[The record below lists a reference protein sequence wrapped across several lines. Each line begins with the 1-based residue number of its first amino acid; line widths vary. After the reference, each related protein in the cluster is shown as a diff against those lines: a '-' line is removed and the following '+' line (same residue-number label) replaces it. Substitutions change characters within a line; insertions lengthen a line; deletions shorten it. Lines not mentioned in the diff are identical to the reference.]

1 MSIRTRWWHLCI
13 IAGAMLVAQEVQA
26 ASNEPAGTYTKI
38 ALLSVSDDIN
48 AASFRSEEIRYTRYS
63 LPWQFEALPLTDNL
77 SLVSRVRVNWLDVR
91 SVEAIDYS
99 DDGQSLLTPRWSAS
113 SLVGSGHLSQAI
125 NASLTLNYGGSV
137 GLLRFKSRSRL
148 SENWH
153 QENDANARS
162 MGLLG
167 TTSDILQVSPSTG
180 ATYQY
185 RRMNGDALTLD
196 GRLSWHALFPVGGER
211 DSVKAGADTGTWSLR
226 AEYRFAQAFQ
236 VAATPVDILLSEQ
249 PGGFWGK
256 GYRDIDFGFI
266 SETALAA
273 EAPAM
278 VFGSAYRVRV
288 GVGWLKNDKGTG
300 MSVIFNLE

>member
-1 MSIRTRWWHLCI
+1 MVRAGI
-13 IAGAMLVAQEVQA
+13 IAGCMLAAQEVQA
-26 ASNEPAGTYTKI
+26 AGNEFAGTYTKI
-38 ALLSVSDDIN
+38 ALLSASDDIN

-77 SLVSRVRVNWLDVR
+77 SLISRVRVNWLDVR

-137 GLLRFKSRSRL
+137 GLLRLKSRSRL

-153 QENDANARS
+153 HENDTYARS
-162 MGLLG
+162 MGLVG

-273 EAPAM
+273 EAPVM
-278 VFGSAYRVRV
+278 VFGSACRVRV

-300 MSVIFNLE
+300 MSVIFNLQ

>member
-1 MSIRTRWWHLCI
+1 MRI
-13 IAGAMLVAQEVQA
+13 
-26 ASNEPAGTYTKI
+26 
-38 ALLSVSDDIN
+38 
-48 AASFRSEEIRYTRYS
+48 
-63 LPWQFEALPLTDNL
+63 
-77 SLVSRVRVNWLDVR
+77 NWLNVR
-91 SVEAIDYS
+91 SVEAIDYN
-99 DDGQSLLTPRWSAS
+99 DDGQSLLTPRWSVS
-113 SLVGSGHLSQAI
+113 SLVGSGQLSYAVDE
-125 NASLTLNYGGSV
+125 SLTLNYGGSV
-137 GLLRFKSRSRL
+137 GLLRLKSRSRL
-148 SENWH
+148 SGNLS
-153 QENDANARS
+153 QEDYSAS
-162 MGLLG
+162 KELGLAG

-180 ATYQY
+180 VTYQY

-273 EAPAM
+273 EAPIT
-278 VFGSAYRVRV
+278 VFGSVYRARV
-288 GVGWLKNDKGTG
+288 GAGWLKNDKGAG
-300 MSVIFNLE
+300 MSIIVNLR

>member
-1 MSIRTRWWHLCI
+1 MSRRTRWVNLGI
-13 IAGAMLVAQEVQA
+13 IVWVMLAAKEAQAVESALAGA
-26 ASNEPAGTYTKI
+26 YTKL

-63 LPWQFEALPLTDNL
+63 LPWQFDALPLTDTL
-77 SLVSRVRVNWLDVR
+77 SWVSRMRVNWLDVR

-99 DDGQSLLTPRWSAS
+99 NDGQSLLTPRWSVS
-113 SLVGSGHLSQAI
+113 SLVGSGHLTQAI

-137 GLLRFKSRSRL
+137 GLLRLKSRSRVSGNL
-148 SENWH
+148 S
-153 QENDANARS
+153 QEEHSAFKDL
-162 MGLLG
+162 GLVG
-167 TTSDILQVSPSTG
+167 AKSDILQVSPSTG
-180 ATYQY
+180 MTYQH
-185 RRMNGDALTLD
+185 RRANGDALTLD

-211 DSVKAGADTGTWSLR
+211 DEVKGGADTGTWSLR
-226 AEYRFAQAFQ
+226 AEYRFVQAFQ

-273 EAPAM
+273 EAPVR

-288 GVGWLKNDKGTG
+288 GAGWLKNDKGTG
-300 MSVIFNLE
+300 MSIIVNLR

>member
-1 MSIRTRWWHLCI
+1 MSRRTRWVNLGI
-13 IAGAMLVAQEVQA
+13 IVWVMLAAKEAQAVESAFAGA
-26 ASNEPAGTYTKI
+26 YTKL

-48 AASFRSEEIRYTRYS
+48 AASFRGEEIRDTRYS
-63 LPWQFEALPLTDNL
+63 LPWQFDALPLTDNL
-77 SLVSRVRVNWLDVR
+77 SWVSQMRVNGLDVR

-99 DDGQSLLTPRWSAS
+99 DDGQSLLTPRWSVS

-137 GLLRFKSRSRL
+137 GLLRLKSRSRL
-148 SENWH
+148 SGNLS
-153 QENDANARS
+153 QDDSAFKS
-162 MGLLG
+162 MGLVG

-180 ATYQY
+180 VTYQY

-256 GYRDIDFGFI
+256 GYRDIVRKRRWRQKHRSGFSGLPAEFG
-266 SETALAA
+266 LARA
-273 EAPAM
+273 
-278 VFGSAYRVRV
+278 G
-288 GVGWLKNDKGTG
+288 
-300 MSVIFNLE
+300 